1 MTGKPDSPIKAH
13 GSFVDPSDAELRQIL
28 IVDDHQGMTRSLAWL
43 FRDAGYHPATFHLG
57 LAALQYVR
65 DHACKPVAAI
75 VDIHLPDIS
84 GLILSQQLRSELG
97 PATPIVVL
105 SGDGSMEVLNSLPHV
120 GATYFFQKPVS
131 SSLLLQRIKE
141 IAP

>member
-1 MTGKPDSPIKAH
+1 VTGKSNSRYTERA
-13 GSFVDPSDAELRQIL
+13 SFVDSSDPSLRQIL
-28 IVDDHQGMTRSLAWL
+28 IVDDHEGMTRSLAWL
-43 FRDAGYHPATFHLG
+43 FREAGYHPATFQLG
-57 LAALQYVR
+57 LAALQHVR
-65 DHACKPVAAI
+65 DSACKPVAAI

-84 GLILSQQLRSELG
+84 GLILSQQLRAELG
-97 PATPIVVL
+97 PATPIIVL

-131 SSLLLQRIKE
+131 STLLLQRIKE